1 MSHDIPSCKS
11 VAKFLLVGLLL
22 SLVVAVGRDTD
33 DIGLI
38 QRWARSLATRLDGI
52 LIRDIPKVFKYFRFF
67 KITGTSLKTSRI
79 GKLNGILNS
88 VLRESLNKR
97 SQIFEKTTKA
107 ITKKIS
113 KDLPK
118 VKNIYI

>member
-88 VLRESLNKR
+88 VLPESLNKR
-97 SQIFEKTTKA
+97 SQIFEKLQKQL
-107 ITKKIS
+107 KNVKR
-113 KDLPK
+113 PK